1 MYGDAKL
8 AAFVQDILCFLV
20 CCAAHVV
27 LDEHAGELW
36 DEHELRERMCI
47 EREDPLQRSCLT
59 QVERRC
65 ERVTKKCGMDDI
77 AKELPAALSIAVSGN
92 ALACLVGIK

>member
-1 MYGDAKL
+1 MQPGALAHRRRRRSALSQPAGMRCSAGRRITAVYGNAKL
-8 AAFVQDILCFLV
+8 AAFAHDALCFLV

-59 QVERRC
+59 
-65 ERVTKKCGMDDI
+65 
-77 AKELPAALSIAVSGN
+77 
-92 ALACLVGIK
+92 